1 MAGREMGKEMVEGS
15 ELVGR
20 KMGSELVG
28 RKMGSKLVGREMGS
42 EIVGRE
48 MGSDSMVGC
57 EKALPLKY

>member
-28 RKMGSKLVGREMGS
+28 REMGS
-42 EIVGRE
+42 N
-48 MGSDSMVGC
+48 SMVGC
-57 EKALPLKY
+57 ERALPSK

>member
-28 RKMGSKLVGREMGS
+28 RKMGS

-48 MGSDSMVGC
+48 MGSDSMVGS
-57 EKALPLKY
+57 ERALPSK